1 MNNIVAFILKKRLF
15 SAVSLAAV
23 ATCFALLQGVAN
35 FHNDESQLYF
45 MLLNGGDAEGALGYS
60 IYINYVLGWCIAKL
74 SVVWPSVNV
83 LLVFLYVL
91 AFVACCS
98 ANFYVLDAQSKA
110 DLHEGRYSKCFLL
123 SSCLL
128 LLAINFV
135 CMKNMQYTHVAV
147 WAAVCGVL
155 MMGSAEEK
163 GPWRARV
170 LWGTLL
176 LAGAY
181 ELREAALLPAF
192 FVAAVALWRHR
203 RHKKILCACA
213 GGVLLI
219 AVLFFANVWAYST
232 VPEWQSSRRN
242 FLFTCVHILDSPD
255 NSGIDKAKALEE
267 KGIHPHAFSTFKS
280 FIYTPSLD
288 GENKTSEAL
297 LIHRAG
303 RKGLFGSQFLA
314 DRGILAGSWS
324 ERIGKHHDTFFR
336 ALEPWIPLICASL
349 LWLPGAQ
356 RRMLGAALGM
366 WCVLL
371 CYLGALFLFQRMVGR
386 VMNPMLYGTAIWLLA
401 LPLKSRPLADN
412 KIVCMASVCMALLSV
427 LFVKRHWPELMDFAS
442 GASYCEAHPD
452 TLYLTTTQQCG
463 LLYPRGF
470 CGYSY
475 RWLSQSNVIPIAD
488 GWCFYSPAYASA
500 LRRRGFQSLEAA
512 YFHPR
517 TRIVVRRSNL
527 AVLPQLEKLA
537 EVEWGKKV
545 ELSVVDTYGG
555 LCIVKVNQQ

>member
-1 MNNIVAFILKKRLF
+1 MNNIVAFIFKRRLC

-45 MLLNGGDAEGALGYS
+45 MLLNGGDAEGALGYG
-60 IYINYVLGWCIAKL
+60 IYTNYVLGWCIAKL

-91 AFVACCS
+91 AFIACCS

-128 LLAINFV
+128 LSAINFV

-163 GPWRARV
+163 GPWRMRV
-170 LWGTLL
+170 VWATLL

-181 ELREAALLPAF
+181 SLRSSALLPAC
-192 FVAAVALWRHR
+192 FVACVVFWKQWRQKRILLAALWVAGV
-203 RHKKILCACA
+203 ISLLCIIN
-213 GGVLLI
+213 VL
-219 AVLFFANVWAYST
+219 AYSAA
-232 VPEWQSSRRN
+232 PEWQKARD
-242 FLFTCVHILDSPD
+242 FLSVRVQILDTPD
-255 NSGIDKAKALEE
+255 NSGLDKTEKLEE
-267 KGIHPHAFSTFKS
+267 KNIHPHSFLAFKWFTYAPSMYSKS
-280 FIYTPSLD
+280 KVND
-288 GENKTSEAL
+288 AL
-297 LIHRAG
+297 LIHREG

-314 DRGILAGSWS
+314 DRGILSGSWS

-356 RRMLGAALGM
+356 RRTLGAALGM

-412 KIVCMASVCMALLSV
+412 KLVCMASVSMALLSV

-452 TLYLTTTQQCG
+452 TLYLTTTQQGG

-517 TRIVVRRSNL
+517 TRIVVRRGNL